1 MINFD
6 GKCYSRFKDV
16 PEQLLFHLTNLPV
29 HTHHLLSFQAEFFLL
44 EAHYFSI
51 MAALRQSR
59 VEIPMQ
65 YSLTFFQEQ
74 MQQLNDYLTVNTEIQ
89 CFSLKFY
96 RTHNPTTDKAVS
108 PICFVM
114 QLHEISWE
122 SKDLNLTLYKD
133 HYVFAN
139 DYSNLFQTN
148 ASLREL
154 GQVFA
159 YENGF
164 GAALLLNNHRRLV
177 ESTHGAVFLFHE
189 GKIQTPALNEGAF
202 NAVLRRALIDFLNKE
217 SEWEVIETEIPI
229 FSIQQAQEVFLISSD
244 HGWIQINQFRKKKFE
259 KLISESIY
267 KKFLI
272 HLKS

>member
-1 MINFD
+1 
-6 GKCYSRFKDV
+6 
-16 PEQLLFHLTNLPV
+16 
-29 HTHHLLSFQAEFFLL
+29 
-44 EAHYFSI
+44 
-51 MAALRQSR
+51 
-59 VEIPMQ
+59 
-65 YSLTFFQEQ
+65 
-74 MQQLNDYLTVNTEIQ
+74 
-89 CFSLKFY
+89 
-96 RTHNPTTDKAVS
+96 
-108 PICFVM
+108 
-114 QLHEISWE
+114 
-122 SKDLNLTLYKD
+122 
-133 HYVFAN
+133 
-139 DYSNLFQTN
+139 
-148 ASLREL
+148 
-154 GQVFA
+154 
-159 YENGF
+159 
-164 GAALLLNNHRRLV
+164 V

>member
-6 GKCYSRFKDV
+6 GICYSRYKDV

-29 HTHHLLSFQAEFFLL
+29 HTHHLLSFKGQISLL

-65 YSLTFFQEQ
+65 YSLNFFQEQ
-74 MQQLNDYLTVNTEIQ
+74 MEQLTDYLTLNDEVQ

-96 RTHNPTTDKAVS
+96 RTHNLTSDNVVS
-108 PICFVM
+108 QIYFVM
-114 QLHEISWE
+114 QLHEISWGVT
-122 SKDLNLTLYKD
+122 DLDLTLYKD
-133 HYVFAN
+133 HYVYAN
-139 DYSNLFQTN
+139 EYSNLFQTN
-148 ASLREL
+148 ASLHNL
-154 GQVFA
+154 CQVFA

-164 GAALLLNNHRRLV
+164 GAALLLNNYRRLV

-189 GKIQTPALNEGAF
+189 GKIQTPALSEGTVD
-202 NAVLRRALIDFLNKE
+202 AVLRKALIDFLNKE

-229 FSIQQAQEVFLISSD
+229 FSIQQAQEVFLISSLK
-244 HGWIQINQFRKKKFE
+244 GWTQINQFRKKKF
-259 KLISESIY
+259 KKVISELIY
-267 KKFLI
+267 GKFLA

>member
-16 PEQLLFHLTNLPV
+16 PEPLLFHLTTLPV
-29 HTHHLLSFQAEFFLL
+29 HTHHLLSFQAKFFLL

-164 GAALLLNNHRRLV
+164 GAALLLNNHRQLV

>member
-6 GKCYSRFKDV
+6 GICYSRYKDV

-29 HTHHLLSFQAEFFLL
+29 HTHYLLSFKGQISLL

-74 MQQLNDYLTVNTEIQ
+74 MEQLSDYLILNQDVQ
-89 CFSLKFY
+89 CFRLKFY
-96 RTHNPTTDKAVS
+96 RTHNLTTDKMVS
-108 PICFVM
+108 PIYFVM
-114 QLHEISWE
+114 QVHEISWGVT
-122 SKDLNLTLYKD
+122 DLNLTLYKD
-133 HYVFAN
+133 HYLFAN

-148 ASLREL
+148 ASLHNL

-159 YENGF
+159 YENDF
-164 GAALLLNNHRRLV
+164 GAALILNNHRRLA

-189 GKIQTPALNEGAF
+189 GKIQTPALSEGTVD
-202 NAVLRRALIDFLNKE
+202 AVLRKALIDFLIRY
-217 SEWEVIETEIPI
+217 SEWEVIETQIPI

-244 HGWIQINQFRKKKFE
+244 KGWAQINQFRKKKFE
-259 KLISESIY
+259 KVISELIY
-267 KKFLI
+267 GKFSA